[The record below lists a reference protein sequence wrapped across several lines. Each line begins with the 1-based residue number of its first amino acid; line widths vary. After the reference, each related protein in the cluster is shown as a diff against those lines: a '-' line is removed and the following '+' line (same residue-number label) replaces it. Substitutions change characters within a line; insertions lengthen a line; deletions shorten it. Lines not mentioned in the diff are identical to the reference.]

1 MHVKI
6 VEMTFTSFNRN
17 DIIIE
22 CMYARGGIHKP
33 FYDTISI
40 ILKVGFIGHKRLT

>member
-17 DIIIE
+17 EIIIE

-33 FYDTISI
+33 YYDNLTIFFN
-40 ILKVGFIGHKRLT
+40 VGCIGYKWLT